1 MINYLTAQKCFIRED
16 EDTRYKYKLFNNEI
30 VSRVNKRTGIITSL
44 MSDGT
49 WKHKMFLKEGD
60 VRVMVQLMF
69 DHYTYKQ
76 AHLHNL
82 SRMSAEEKLTATLL
96 DLTF

>member
-1 MINYLTAQKCFIRED
+1 MVNSLTARNDFIRED
-16 EDTRYKYKLFNNEI
+16 EDTKYKYKLFNNEI

-49 WKHKMFLKEGD
+49 WKHKMSLKEGD

-69 DHYTYKQ
+69 DGYTLKKI
-76 AHLHNL
+76 HLHNL
-82 SRMSAEEKLTATLL
+82 SRMTAEEKLTATLL